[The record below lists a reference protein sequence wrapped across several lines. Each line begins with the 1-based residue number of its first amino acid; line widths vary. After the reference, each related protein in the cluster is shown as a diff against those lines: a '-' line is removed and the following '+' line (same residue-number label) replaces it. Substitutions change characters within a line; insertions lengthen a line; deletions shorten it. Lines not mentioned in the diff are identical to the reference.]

1 MPVKLVRVRRDRIA
15 NLLGRQRH
23 DELAAGINGNLG
35 GGGGVMVAIGAV
47 THLVRADSTIRNLS
61 HAFGHALILARV
73 LGAPLHLRVDARNLT
88 VGLATH
94 SLGRGL
100 DLRRALG
107 RLLDGEL
114 ARQAFGGKL
123 VVTRIVARQLG
134 DFRRVG
140 TSLDLGAVDVRGDIV
155 AFDGIVE
162 LRLGAVLLAVVGEL
176 SSGVPRYGELAL
188 VDRKGAILERNLVVG
203 VGALRLRQVQSIATV
218 AHVVVIFA
226 FDLNAL
232 KTLALD
238 ELARSDVIRKLGVAL
253 TVGLGGVL
261 RRDRYRARLDL
272 KRHLTVNRRAINRDA
287 IVDRHTAGVLNA
299 GRNARPAAVS
309 SLVLDDGA
317 LGQRRGIDRV
327 ILAVIFARVTLNSQ
341 GRDLHRAR
349 LMTAHGARSV
359 LGAGLGNRRL
369 LVDCPFIR
377 MFGVHLNCE
386 GLRIAGSIRS
396 HNYMLGASIALG
408 GRGRIPT
415 VLARLK
421 LLIVVSDRHRL
432 VAVIEHVKRNA
443 LAVGIAILQVINNGL
458 IGVHIGI
465 GLFIPFAVADP
476 ADLLTNT
483 IGLRR
488 GGRNDLI
495 FPPAGLALL
504 SLLAILADLNVATF
518 AIRLPSCIVGNS
530 MGSLLDLDLGIGRRI
545 VVAILGK
552 ADVIRSRLRK
562 PGQFTVRR
570 YLLIAPARSATV
582 FHRLGHARD
591 RAVLAAA
598 RGPIITHEPSR
609 RLLIGL
615 GNLHGRFARSG
626 QVVRGRH
633 AIMGRAL
640 GRIAIGRLV
649 RRPITAVFTVLDL
662 HIRRNGVIL
671 NVYRNAVLFA
681 IIGTLKAGD
690 LEVKTRNVNNL
701 PLERQNTRGA
711 AIGRE
716 VTLTDDNALVLP
728 WLGLLQ
734 SGFTSRADLVILALN
749 EIDPLAGTV
758 LELCTF
764 NDGLML
770 LAVIGILARALAA
783 VFKGELVVFIP
794 NQATRRNLK
803 GLLALKRLARG
814 GLKARNDIVVA
825 SVRRSILELG
835 AVFICLGVRLG
846 LALIPRE
853 FIAGRYA
860 HLF

>member
-1 MPVKLVRVRRDRIA
+1 
-15 NLLGRQRH
+15 
-23 DELAAGINGNLG
+23 
-35 GGGGVMVAIGAV
+35 MVAIGAV
-47 THLVRADSTIRNLS
+47 AHLVRADSTIRNLS
-61 HAFGHALILARV
+61 HAFGHTPILARV
-73 LGAPLHLRVDARNLT
+73 LGAPLHHSVDARDLT

-123 VVTRIVARQLG
+123 VVTRVVARQLG

-140 TSLDLGAVDVRGDIV
+140 AGLDLGAVDVRGDIV
-155 AFDGIVE
+155 TFDDIVE
-162 LRLGAVLLAVVGEL
+162 FRLGAVLLAVVGEL

-188 VDRKGAILERNLVVG
+188 ADRKGAVLERNLVVG
-203 VGALRLRQVQSIATV
+203 VGALRLRQAQSIATV
-218 AHVVVIFA
+218 AHAVVIIA
-226 FDLNAL
+226 LNLNTLKAL
-232 KTLALD
+232 TLN
-238 ELARSDVIRKLGVAL
+238 EFARSDVIRKLGIVL
-253 TVGLGGVL
+253 TIGLGGVL
-261 RRDRYRARLDL
+261 RRDRYRTRFDL
-272 KRHLTVNRRAINRDA
+272 KRHLAVDRRVINRDA
-287 IVDRHTAGVLNA
+287 IVDRHTAGVPNA
-299 GRNARPAAVS
+299 GRIARPAAVS
-309 SLVLDDGA
+309 SLVLNDGA
-317 LGQRRGIDRV
+317 LGQGRSIDRV
-327 ILAVIFARVTLNSQ
+327 VLAVIFARIALNSQ
-341 GRDLHRAR
+341 GRNLYRAR
-349 LMTAHGARSV
+349 LMAAHGARTMF
-359 LGAGLGNRRL
+359 GAGLGNRRL

-377 MFGVHLNCE
+377 MLGVHLNCD
-386 GLRIAGSIRS
+386 GLFVAGSVRS
-396 HNYMLGASIALG
+396 HDYMLGIGIAFSGLN
-408 GRGRIPT
+408 RVLS
-415 VLARLK
+415 VLASLE
-421 LLIVVSDRHRL
+421 LLAVIGNRHRL

-443 LAVGIAILQVINNGL
+443 LAVGLIYPEVINGG
-458 IGVHIGI
+458 GVSVHVGI
-465 GLFIPFAVADP
+465 TFFIPPAAANP

-518 AIRLPSCIVGNS
+518 AIRLPGSVVGNG
-530 MGSLLDLDLGIGRRI
+530 MGARLDLNLGIGRRI

-570 YLLIAPARSATV
+570 YLLVIPTRPATV
-582 FHRLGHARD
+582 FHRLGHTRD

-609 RLLIGL
+609 CLLIGL
-615 GNLHGRFARSG
+615 GNLHGRAALDG
-626 QVVRGRH
+626 QVVRSRHTVVGRVF
-633 AIMGRAL
+633 
-640 GRIAIGRLV
+640 GRIAIGRLF
-649 RRPITAVFTVLDL
+649 RRPIAALFTVLDL

-671 NVYRNAVLFA
+671 NVDRNAVLVA
-681 IIGTLKAGD
+681 IIGAIEASD
-690 LEVKTRNVNNL
+690 LEVKARNVNDL
-701 PLERQNTRGA
+701 PFERQNTCGA

-716 VTLTDDNALVLP
+716 VALTDDNALVLP

-734 SGFTSRADLVILALN
+734 SGFTSSAELVILALN

-758 LELCTF
+758 FELCTF
-764 NDGLML
+764 DDRLML

-783 VFKGELVVFIP
+783 VFKGELVGLNP

-803 GLLALKRLARG
+803 GLLALERLTG
-814 GLKARNDIVVA
+814 GSLKARDDIVVA

-853 FIAGRYA
+853 FIAGRHA
-860 HLF
+860 HLL